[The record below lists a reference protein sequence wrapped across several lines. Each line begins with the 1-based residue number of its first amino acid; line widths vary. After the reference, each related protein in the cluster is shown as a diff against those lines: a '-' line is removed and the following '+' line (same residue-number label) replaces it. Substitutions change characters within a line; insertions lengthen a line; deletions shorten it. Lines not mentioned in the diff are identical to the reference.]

1 MKQTVADIRKRLDEA
16 DEEEFAVLERALA
29 ADTRKGIQQALKTTR
44 RRLDAQAA
52 ERDRTQRLYRFQN
65 EAAASALHRSQ
76 GVGVPDANE
85 WISAMGLDEV
95 GRGPLAGP
103 LTVGAV
109 VLPPR
114 PMIIGLNDSKQLTP
128 ARREEL
134 ASRIRQTAVAWDI
147 EHIPPEEI
155 DESGMSAC
163 LRRAFSRA
171 IAAIDDKIAALD
183 GRAGILGPVRAV
195 MLDGEALDIDA
206 REVNFVKGDARVAAI
221 AAASI
226 IAKVERDRIMDDYA
240 LKYPAYAF
248 DSNKGYGSAAHIA
261 AIEREG
267 LCPLHRKTFC
277 SHFIQDP
284 LF

>member
-16 DEEEFAVLERALA
+16 DEEQFAVLERALA
-29 ADTRKGIQQALKTTR
+29 ADPRKGIQQALKKAR
-44 RRLDAQAA
+44 RRLDAEAA
-52 ERDRTQRLYRFQN
+52 EYDRTQRLYRFQN
-65 EAAASALHRSQ
+65 QAASAAFPCRQ
-76 GVGVPDANE
+76 GEGVPAADD
-85 WISAMGLDEV
+85 WITAVGLDEV

-103 LTVGAV
+103 LTIGAV

-114 PMIIGLNDSKQLTP
+114 PMIIGLNDSKQLSP
-128 ARREEL
+128 ARREVL
-134 ASRIRQTAVAWDI
+134 AKQIRRLAVAWDI

-155 DESGMSAC
+155 DECGMSSC
-163 LRRAFSRA
+163 LHTAFSRA
-171 IAAIDDKIAALD
+171 VAAIDAKIAALD
-183 GRAGILGPVRAV
+183 GKTDTIGPVRAV
-195 MLDGEALDIDA
+195 LLDGDPLNIDA

-226 IAKVERDRIMDDYA
+226 IAKVERDKIMDGYA
-240 LKYPAYAF
+240 LQYPAYAF

-267 LCPLHRKTFC
+267 LCPLHRRTFC
-277 SHFIQDP
+277 RHFTQDS